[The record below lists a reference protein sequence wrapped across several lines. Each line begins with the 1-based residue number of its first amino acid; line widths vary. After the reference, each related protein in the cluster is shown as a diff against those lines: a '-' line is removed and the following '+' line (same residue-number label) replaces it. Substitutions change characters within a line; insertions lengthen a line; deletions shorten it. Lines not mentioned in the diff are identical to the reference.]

1 MVLNNQL
8 YTCTAL
14 RYLYR
19 AEHGRYTSQYSRG
32 QKSTGSICLIDFCQL
47 CQEETKFCNATLNDE
62 ICFLI
67 YFGTY
72 VNVLVYLSIVCRWFD
87 HIGNSCLKINI
98 KSAYGKKI
106 FLFPTLHI
114 LILAHLWVFH
124 VFFTLLSLL
133 WHCNYSFGV
142 FRKRSVRTF
151 LSSINR
157 PFLGLVKKAKIVRNK
172 KKSANQPW
180 YALYARIRFWDAR
193 VYPFTMNSLIFNN
206 VLHVNTYIWERY
218 W

>member
-8 YTCTAL
+8 YTCIAL

-98 KSAYGKKI
+98 KSAYGKKSSYFRLCTFWFWHI
-106 FLFPTLHI
+106 FEYFMCFSHYLVCYDTAITLSECLGKEVCVPSSARLTG
-114 LILAHLWVFH
+114 LI
-124 VFFTLLSLL
+124 
-133 WHCNYSFGV
+133 
-142 FRKRSVRTF
+142 
-151 LSSINR
+151 
-157 PFLGLVKKAKIVRNK
+157 
-172 KKSANQPW
+172 
-180 YALYARIRFWDAR
+180 
-193 VYPFTMNSLIFNN
+193 
-206 VLHVNTYIWERY
+206 
-218 W
+218 